1 MVMVGPCLLTSM
13 KCEVVKTDP
22 DDNENLGEWRGGC
35 AAGREVC
42 DCHQPSN
49 EKLRCG
55 PSLIL
60 KRRYGYFLALQ
71 SFIFICIFYSFCTA
85 CAAHRGYHGTM
96 TGVRLLLHPVSVVL
110 GVLLCVACSTQIW
123 WSIRPIR

>member
-13 KCEVVKTDP
+13 ECEVVKTDP

-71 SFIFICIFYSFCTA
+71 ASSFNHLSSFAFSTVFVTRA
-85 CAAHRGYHGTM
+85 QLIADTSGTM
-96 TGVRLLLHPVSVVL
+96 TGVRWLLHPVSVVL
-110 GVLLCVACSTQIW
+110 GVLLFVVCSTRIW
-123 WSIRPIR
+123 